1 MARRLRQAGMRPISL
16 TVDVANYVMLETG
29 QPLHTF
35 DRAKLTGPIGVRR
48 AMAGEKLTTLD
59 GAARALDPDDLVVT
73 DDSGPIAL
81 AGVMGGAST
90 EIDETT
96 TDIVLEAAHWDPAS
110 IARAVRRH
118 KLPSEASKRFE
129 RGVDP
134 AIADVALQRCVDLLS
149 EHGGATGVD
158 GFTVVGGDPAPALIA
173 LLATRP
179 ASVAGMPIDR
189 DAVIA
194 RLTAIG
200 CAVDGGEALQVRPP
214 TWRPDLSDPADLVEE
229 VVRLEGYHRI
239 PSVLPTPPP
248 GRGLTEL
255 QRLRRTI
262 SRALAASGYTEVL
275 CYPFVSPAIHDAFGL
290 ALDDPRR
297 RAARLANPLSDTEPE
312 LRTSLLPGLL
322 NTLNRNVG
330 RGSRDLALF
339 ETGLVFLPRP
349 HAPRPS
355 RPGVGRRPSDAEL
368 AALDAALPDQP
379 RHAAVVLCGQIERP
393 GWWGPGRRADWSDA
407 LEAARAVATA
417 ARREIEVRAA
427 DLPPWHPGRCAGLW
441 IDGELVGH
449 AGELHP
455 RVIAALGL
463 PEGTCATELNLDAIA
478 PAPPAVAADLSV
490 FPPVLLDIA
499 LVVADSVPSADV
511 LAAVA
516 DGAGEL
522 LESVRLFDVY
532 TDDFRLGPGLK
543 SLAFAMRF
551 RAPDRTLTVE
561 EASAARDAALARA
574 TARVGAQLR
583 A

>member
-1 MARRLRQAGMRPISL
+1 
-16 TVDVANYVMLETG
+16 V
-29 QPLHTF
+29 
-35 DRAKLTGPIGVRR
+35 
-48 AMAGEKLTTLD
+48 
-59 GAARALDPDDLVVT
+59 
-73 DDSGPIAL
+73 
-81 AGVMGGAST
+81 
-90 EIDETT
+90 
-96 TDIVLEAAHWDPAS
+96 
-110 IARAVRRH
+110 
-118 KLPSEASKRFE
+118 
-129 RGVDP
+129 
-134 AIADVALQRCVDLLS
+134 
-149 EHGGATGVD
+149 
-158 GFTVVGGDPAPALIA
+158 
-173 LLATRP
+173 
-179 ASVAGMPIDR
+179 
-189 DAVIA
+189 
-194 RLTAIG
+194 
-200 CAVDGGEALQVRPP
+200 
-214 TWRPDLSDPADLVEE
+214 
-229 VVRLEGYHRI
+229 
-239 PSVLPTPPP
+239 
-248 GRGLTEL
+248 
-255 QRLRRTI
+255 
-262 SRALAASGYTEVL
+262 
-275 CYPFVSPAIHDAFGL
+275 
-290 ALDDPRR
+290 
-297 RAARLANPLSDTEPE
+297 
-312 LRTSLLPGLL
+312 
-322 NTLNRNVG
+322 
-330 RGSRDLALF
+330 
-339 ETGLVFLPRP
+339 
-349 HAPRPS
+349 
-355 RPGVGRRPSDAEL
+355 RPSDAEL